1 MGQANQ
7 PNRRL
12 QRAMRGAAVLSIV
25 AVLAAACSSG
35 SSSSSSAPGVTSNS
49 IAVGSHQ
56 PLTGPAAPGYSEIA
70 PAAKAMFQYVN
81 AKGGV
86 NGRSINYTYEDDAY
100 NPSQTAT
107 VVRKLVLQDNVFA
120 IVNGLGTPTHQ
131 QVQPFLNT
139 EKVPDL
145 FVASG
150 CVCWN
155 QASKYPQT
163 YGYQTNYQI
172 EGRILGKYVHDN
184 FAGQKV
190 GFLLQND
197 DLGQGGSNGLS
208 AEIPPADVASK
219 QNYDVSALS
228 SGLGNQMAALQA
240 AGVKVVVGFS
250 IPAASALALLA
261 AAQIGYH
268 PQWVFSSIDA
278 DITTMSGLVSSFSK
292 GKAGASLLEGV
303 LTAGYLPSASDT
315 SNPWVAL
322 YKKIHDQYDS
332 SNPFDANTVYGMSWA
347 YNFIQVVQKAGKNL
361 SRKSLT
367 DAMNSADLSGPGLL
381 PLTYSSTDHRG
392 YEGEQMAKF
401 ESGAV
406 KLFGPVYK
414 AIETGSITSLTTTPP
429 APPANF

>member
-12 QRAMRGAAVLSIV
+12 QRLMRGAAALSIV
-25 AVLAAACSSG
+25 GMLAVAC
-35 SSSSSSAPGVTSNS
+35 SSSSSSSSTPGVTANS

-81 AKGGV
+81 SKGGV
-86 NGRSINYTYEDDAY
+86 NGRSINYSYQDDAY

-197 DLGQGGSNGLS
+197 DLGQGGSNGLT
-208 AEIPPADVASK
+208 AEIPTADVASK

-250 IPAASALALLA
+250 IPAASALALLG

-278 DITTMSGLVSSFSK
+278 DITTMSGLLASFSK

-303 LTAGYLPSASDT
+303 LTASYLPSASDT
-315 SNPWVAL
+315 SNPWIAL
-322 YKKIHDQYDS
+322 YKKIHDQYDA

-347 YNFIQVVQKAGKNL
+347 YNFIQVLQKAGKNL
-361 SRKSLT
+361 TRKSLT

-381 PLTYSSTDHRG
+381 PLTYSSSDHRG

-401 ESGAV
+401 QGGAV
-406 KLFGPVYK
+406 NVFGPVYK
-414 AIETGSITSLTTTPP
+414 ALETGTISTATKTQP